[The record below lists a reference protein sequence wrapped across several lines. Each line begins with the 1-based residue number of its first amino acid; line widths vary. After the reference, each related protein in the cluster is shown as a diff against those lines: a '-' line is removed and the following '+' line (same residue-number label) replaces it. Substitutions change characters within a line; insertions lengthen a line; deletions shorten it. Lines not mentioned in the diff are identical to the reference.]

1 MVWVYAISSVVRN
14 YIYVGMT
21 KDVDA
26 RLARHNKGREKIT
39 KPYAPFQLIYTEVC
53 ANRVKAREREKY
65 WKSGIGKQ
73 KLRDIRDQIILCLGG
88 GTGRRAGFKIQFF
101 RECGFDSHLEY
112 TKKPLHFSKGFFVL
126 IKTSIIFLRKSSC
139 RFNLRLKLN
148 SQIKFYY

>member
-39 KPYAPFQLIYTEVC
+39 KPYAPFQLIFTEVC

-112 TKKPLHFSKGFFVL
+112 FKKTL
-126 IKTSIIFLRKSSC
+126 T
-139 RFNLRLKLN
+139 NLFTN
-148 SQIKFYY
+148 S

>member
-73 KLRDIRDQIILCLGG
+73 KLRDIRDQII
-88 GTGRRAGFKIQFF
+88 
-101 RECGFDSHLEY
+101 
-112 TKKPLHFSKGFFVL
+112 
-126 IKTSIIFLRKSSC
+126 
-139 RFNLRLKLN
+139 
-148 SQIKFYY
+148 

>member
-73 KLRDIRDQIILCLGG
+73 KLRDIGDQII
-88 GTGRRAGFKIQFF
+88 
-101 RECGFDSHLEY
+101 
-112 TKKPLHFSKGFFVL
+112 
-126 IKTSIIFLRKSSC
+126 
-139 RFNLRLKLN
+139 
-148 SQIKFYY
+148 

>member
-39 KPYAPFQLIYTEVC
+39 KPYAPFQLIFTEVC

-73 KLRDIRDQIILCLGG
+73 KLRDIRDQII
-88 GTGRRAGFKIQFF
+88 
-101 RECGFDSHLEY
+101 
-112 TKKPLHFSKGFFVL
+112 
-126 IKTSIIFLRKSSC
+126 
-139 RFNLRLKLN
+139 
-148 SQIKFYY
+148 

>member
-39 KPYAPFQLIYTEVC
+39 KPDAPFQLIFTEVC

-73 KLRDIRDQIILCLGG
+73 KLRDIRDQII
-88 GTGRRAGFKIQFF
+88 
-101 RECGFDSHLEY
+101 
-112 TKKPLHFSKGFFVL
+112 
-126 IKTSIIFLRKSSC
+126 
-139 RFNLRLKLN
+139 
-148 SQIKFYY
+148 

>member
-21 KDVDA
+21 KDVNA

-73 KLRDIRDQIILCLGG
+73 KLRDIRDQII
-88 GTGRRAGFKIQFF
+88 
-101 RECGFDSHLEY
+101 
-112 TKKPLHFSKGFFVL
+112 
-126 IKTSIIFLRKSSC
+126 
-139 RFNLRLKLN
+139 
-148 SQIKFYY
+148 

>member
-26 RLARHNKGREKIT
+26 RLARYNKGREKIT

-73 KLRDIRDQIILCLGG
+73 KLLDIRDQII
-88 GTGRRAGFKIQFF
+88 
-101 RECGFDSHLEY
+101 
-112 TKKPLHFSKGFFVL
+112 
-126 IKTSIIFLRKSSC
+126 
-139 RFNLRLKLN
+139 
-148 SQIKFYY
+148 

>member
-1 MVWVYAISSVVRN
+1 MVWVYAISIVVRN

-39 KPYAPFQLIYTEVC
+39 KLYAPFQLIFTEIC

-73 KLRDIRDQIILCLGG
+73 KLRDIRDQII
-88 GTGRRAGFKIQFF
+88 
-101 RECGFDSHLEY
+101 
-112 TKKPLHFSKGFFVL
+112 
-126 IKTSIIFLRKSSC
+126 
-139 RFNLRLKLN
+139 
-148 SQIKFYY
+148 

>member
-1 MVWVYAISSVVRN
+1 MVWVYAISSVVRI

-39 KPYAPFQLIYTEVC
+39 KPYAPFQLIFTEVC

-73 KLRDIRDQIILCLGG
+73 KLRDVRDQII
-88 GTGRRAGFKIQFF
+88 
-101 RECGFDSHLEY
+101 
-112 TKKPLHFSKGFFVL
+112 
-126 IKTSIIFLRKSSC
+126 
-139 RFNLRLKLN
+139 
-148 SQIKFYY
+148 

>member
-26 RLARHNKGREKIT
+26 RLARHIKGREKIT

-73 KLRDIRDQIILCLGG
+73 KLRDIRDQII
-88 GTGRRAGFKIQFF
+88 
-101 RECGFDSHLEY
+101 
-112 TKKPLHFSKGFFVL
+112 
-126 IKTSIIFLRKSSC
+126 
-139 RFNLRLKLN
+139 
-148 SQIKFYY
+148 

>member
-1 MVWVYAISSVVRN
+1 MVWVYVISSVVRN

-73 KLRDIRDQIILCLGG
+73 KLRDIRDQII
-88 GTGRRAGFKIQFF
+88 
-101 RECGFDSHLEY
+101 
-112 TKKPLHFSKGFFVL
+112 
-126 IKTSIIFLRKSSC
+126 
-139 RFNLRLKLN
+139 
-148 SQIKFYY
+148 